1 MTGGCEEVEVVLDH
15 AYGQPQMPA
24 YPPKVD
30 ARIISHIVEYLTT
43 GRAVE
48 RALIQVHSS
57 NDGYRD
63 DGLYKRSVFPKA
75 EEVLRL

>member
-1 MTGGCEEVEVVLDH
+1 MTGGSEPFEVVLHQTYGHPKIH
-15 AYGQPQMPA
+15 AYPS
-24 YPPKVD
+24 KVD
-30 ARIISHIVEYLTT
+30 ARIVPHKVEYLTT

-63 DGLYKRSVFPKA
+63 DGLHKRPGFPKA
-75 EEVLRL
+75 EEILRL